1 MSEIIELSVTN
12 GVPTTTSLQIAER
25 FEKRHADVLRSIE
38 NLECSKE
45 FNERNFAPVAYKGGN
60 GELRPMYAITR
71 DGFMFLAMGFTG
83 KEAAVWKERFIAAFN
98 AMEKKLLTQ
107 AAESRVQQPAS
118 YPQLSHSADIM
129 VNADRTFRAGM
140 RSGRLLGLSTAQT
153 IRRANQIALERT
165 GVDLLEELKA
175 NGHVEDME
183 AAEQAQ
189 SQRYDFKRQT
199 YSNVHEFLEDW
210 QGLRVIGPSGQ
221 VVPFCPCLGSQLY
234 KAYEQWCRARGV
246 HVHRMQEV
254 IGTAGKKPG
263 WRAGEVASTWSTPQD
278 PTVKTRKMLIPTE
291 ADMERAL
298 GFDETGAQAALMRGN
313 GETKGH
319 WLTRGFFAFA
329 DALGSGPMAA

>member
-25 FEKRHADVLRSIE
+25 FGKQHFHVMRDIEK
-38 NLECSKE
+38 LECSKE
-45 FNERNFAPVAYKGGN
+45 FGASNFGCTSYKDASN
-60 GELRPMYAITR
+60 RLQPMYTITR

-165 GVDLLEELKA
+165 GVDLLEELRA

-183 AAEQAQ
+183 AAEQKSIFGWRRPAAA
-189 SQRYDFKRQT
+189 S
-199 YSNVHEFLEDW
+199 VVEFVEDW
-210 QGLRVIGPSGQ
+210 KLLRLTGQ
-221 VVPFCPCLGSQLY
+221 TGAVLPFCPCLGSSLHR
-234 KAYEQWCRARGV
+234 AYQYWCQERG
-246 HVHRMQEV
+246 MQVLRTQEL
-254 IGTAGKKPG
+254 IGYCSKLPG
-263 WRAGEVASTWSTPQD
+263 WRAGDAAATWEGLNDHTI
-278 PTVKTRKMLIPTE
+278 KTRKMVVPSPQ
-291 ADMERAL
+291 DM
-298 GFDETGAQAALMRGN
+298 AQALKHCQSGQQRQLQSDRFTSRAQWYTAGY
-313 GETKGH
+313 
-319 WLTRGFFAFA
+319 FAFET
-329 DALGSGPMAA
+329 ALGSVEMAA